1 MLHERAAHLEAG
13 EQGLWEGVECA
24 PLHLSL
30 VKVEFASE
38 QLHAQ
43 QGEDDEEEEAFMEF
57 SREFTRSDRAAQCL
71 ATQDNGYYNR
81 VREHLVTY

>member
-1 MLHERAAHLEAG
+1 MPSRAKMMRKRKSRSSR
-13 EQGLWEGVECA
+13 EQI
-24 PLHLSL
+24 
-30 VKVEFASE
+30 
-38 QLHAQ
+38 
-43 QGEDDEEEEAFMEF
+43 AFMEF

>member
-43 QGEDDEEEEAFMEF
+43 QGEDDEEEEEQEQQGAD
-57 SREFTRSDRAAQCL
+57 SLHGVQ
-71 ATQDNGYYNR
+71 QR
-81 VREHLVTY
+81 VHQI